1 LTTKRKYTIIGKA
14 TLRKDTTLLSPETQK
29 PVGLANRGN
38 SHDDKRSLK
47 IMAKK
52 QISKSGAAKLREEL
66 DFLVTVRRAEMAQ
79 KLKEARAQGDLSE
92 NAEYDE
98 AKNEQAI
105 LEAQI
110 AEIQYTLDN
119 SEEVDDDSISVDEV
133 GLGST
138 VKLKNFRT
146 GKIETFQ
153 IVSSNE
159 ANFAEAK
166 ISDESPIGKGALKK
180 KVGDTFLIEAPA
192 GELKFEILEISK

>member
-1 LTTKRKYTIIGKA
+1 
-14 TLRKDTTLLSPETQK
+14 
-29 PVGLANRGN
+29 
-38 SHDDKRSLK
+38 
-47 IMAKK
+47 MAKK

-66 DFLVTVRRAEMAQ
+66 DYLVTVRRAEMAQ

-105 LEAQI
+105 MEAQI
-110 AEIQYTLDN
+110 MEIQYTLDN
-119 SEEVDDDSISVDEV
+119 SEIVDDNDSIDEV

-138 VKLKNFRT
+138 IKIKNFRT
-146 GKIETFQ
+146 GKIETLQ

-159 ANFAEAK
+159 ANFKEGK
-166 ISDESPIGKGALKK
+166 ISDESPIGKGAMKK
-180 KVGDTFLIEAPA
+180 KVGDNFLIEAPA